1 MTKKKHTPKDG
12 PRIEGG
18 SREARQ
24 MASVI
29 LEVLS
34 GLLHPTE
41 AAAAMGI
48 NPPRYYILE
57 RRALEGLVKA
67 CEPAPKGPGKSREKI
82 IADLQQQVKRLGN
95 DVLRYQALA
104 RAAQRTIGLSPTKLK
119 PKERNAKGH
128 KRRKPQVRA
137 LKVCKTLTEEE
148 PKNPEPVEEKG
159 EVNVTAAC

>member
-1 MTKKKHTPKDG
+1 MIKAKHTPKDG
-12 PRIEGG
+12 PRIDGG
-18 SREARQ
+18 SKEARQ

-67 CEPAPKGPGKSREKI
+67 CEPAAKGPGKSREKV
-82 IADLQQQVKRLGN
+82 IANLRLQVKRLEK

-104 RAAQRTIGLSPTKLK
+104 RAAQRTIGLSPSKLQ

-128 KRRKPQVRA
+128 KRRKPSVRA
-137 LKVCKTLTEEE
+137 LKVCKTLIEEV

-159 EVNVTAAC
+159 EVNVTAV